1 MYLQYALYANILL
14 SIVAIYYSYLNYKI
28 RLEINSKID
37 EMDSCFERLLNSN
50 INLVDTIKNQKTQAI
65 REEPKKNNFDS
76 LKKVFSGP
84 TLGRMMVDE

>member
-14 SIVAIYYSYLNYKI
+14 SIIGIYYSYLNYKTKK
-28 RLEINSKID
+28 EINNRID
-37 EMDSCFERLLNSN
+37 ELDTYVEKILDSN
-50 INLVDTIKNQKTQAI
+50 INLMDTIKNQKIQVV